1 MPGYYNSACGVTTTF
16 APTNNFYFSYG
27 VYDGNMANGTQ
38 TGTRGPQFNGYYFN
52 IWEPGAAWEIG
63 GENLPR
69 SFGIGLWS
77 LTASGAK
84 NKLDRLPR

>member
-1 MPGYYNSACGVTTTF
+1 MARANQTPYNVIRVICGE
-16 APTNNFYFSYG
+16 
-27 VYDGNMANGTQ
+27 ANGTQ